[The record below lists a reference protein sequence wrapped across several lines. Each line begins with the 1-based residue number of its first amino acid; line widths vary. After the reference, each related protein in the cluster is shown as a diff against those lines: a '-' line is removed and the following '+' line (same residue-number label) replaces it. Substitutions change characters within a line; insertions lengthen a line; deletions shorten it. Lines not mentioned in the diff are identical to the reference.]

1 MTYKLMVKQHNIT
14 GMKYLC
20 ITKRENYEKYLGS
33 GKQWKKH
40 IKEYGNDISTILIEE
55 TDDIEELGKLG
66 EYYSK
71 LFNVVN
77 SKCFANVIEERGYV
91 YPNNNPFLLMDE
103 KTRKDAYKRRGE
115 SIKRTYDNYTEEQ
128 WTVRKQILKD
138 AWNSKS
144 EEEKEYHRKQ
154 AYDRWNRMSE
164 EDYKAYSNKMIEI
177 WANKLEEEKNA
188 FSEKMRG
195 IRTNL
200 TEEER
205 IEYGRKIS
213 EGRKNMSEEDKKRRA
228 DKCRQNYI
236 DHPEKYKHIF
246 DKMSEERKGV
256 GNPAAKLVEYN
267 GVVYN
272 KMAFEKEFG
281 SVDNF
286 INDKHFK
293 ILYNNNPT
301 RHEVLICPHCGK
313 QSNSIGSISAFKR
326 WHFDNCRKRGDT
338 DEN

>member
-1 MTYKLMVKQHNIT
+1 MVMTYKLMVKQHNIT

-20 ITKRENYEKYLGS
+20 ITKRKNYEKYLGS
-33 GKQWKKH
+33 GKQWRKH

-55 TDDIEELGKLG
+55 TDDMEELGKLG

-77 SKCFANVIEERGYV
+77 SKCFANAIEERGYV

-103 KTRKDAYKRRGE
+103 KTRKDAYRRRGE

-154 AYDRWNRMSE
+154 AYDRWNSMSEEEKEYHRKQAYDRWNSMSE

-177 WANKLEEEKNA
+177 WANKMEEEKNA

-236 DHPEKYKHIF
+236 NHPEKYKHIF

-256 GNPAAKLVEYN
+256 GNPAAN
-267 GVVYN
+267 
-272 KMAFEKEFG
+272 
-281 SVDNF
+281 
-286 INDKHFK
+286 
-293 ILYNNNPT
+293 IL
-301 RHEVLICPHCGK
+301 
-313 QSNSIGSISAFKR
+313 SIA
-326 WHFDNCRKRGDT
+326 H
-338 DEN
+338 